1 MSQIGLF
8 TRTSDGF
15 TGIVSTVSIEAALTL
30 LPADHSD
37 AENAPDFRVHLGAD
51 GEGSEVGAAWCR
63 TGERAG
69 AYLSLT
75 IDDPSFAGPI
85 HANLFQSND
94 GNDTHHLVWTR
105 QPRREARG

>member
-1 MSQIGLF
+1 MPQIGLF

-15 TGIVSTVSIEAALTL
+15 SGIVSTVSLEVELAL
-30 LPADHSD
+30 LPADNFD
-37 AENAPDFRVHLGAD
+37 ADNAPDFRVHLGAD
-51 GEGSEVGAAWCR
+51 GGGPEVGAAWCR

-69 AYLSLT
+69 AYLSLM

-94 GNDTHHLVWTR
+94 GNDTYHLVWTR
-105 QPRREARG
+105 EPRRDGRA

>member
-69 AYLSLT
+69 AYLSLM
-75 IDDPSFAGPI
+75 IDDPSFSGPI

-105 QPRREARG
+105 QPRRGDRA